1 MKKKLKKQALEALYK
16 NNAEGGPTAGEEF
29 TADAT
34 STGTTAEA
42 SAEASTGTPAEA
54 STETPTETLT
64 AEAATE
70 EPGATSEKVL
80 ELEARVAELEEA
92 STAMVKDVEAKDNLI
107 AEMSEII
114 ADQLSLRRVALDL
127 ADVDT
132 SEMSAE
138 TLIKEYKSV
147 DKMFMAS
154 LPSGEVTPTAHDE
167 KPEEV
172 FKTIADTAA
181 AEALGF

>member
-16 NNAEGGPTAGEEF
+16 NNAEGGPTAGEEL

-34 STGTTAEA
+34 STETSTEATT
-42 SAEASTGTPAEA
+42 EA
-54 STETPTETLT
+54 STEATTETLA

-70 EPGATSEKVL
+70 ELKAATEKVQ
-80 ELEARVAELEEA
+80 ELEAKVAKLEKDSAALVEA
-92 STAMVKDVEAKDNLI
+92 TEAKDNLL
-107 AEMSEII
+107 AEMSGIL

-154 LPSGEVTPTAHDE
+154 LPSGEVTPTAQDE